1 MDDRDGKDPGEAFAI
16 PDLWGPSRFL
26 SDASQNPSFLFSEL
40 KLDGLLTLACTKGLD
55 G

>member
-40 KLDGLLTLACTKGLD
+40 KLDGLPTLSFTKGPD